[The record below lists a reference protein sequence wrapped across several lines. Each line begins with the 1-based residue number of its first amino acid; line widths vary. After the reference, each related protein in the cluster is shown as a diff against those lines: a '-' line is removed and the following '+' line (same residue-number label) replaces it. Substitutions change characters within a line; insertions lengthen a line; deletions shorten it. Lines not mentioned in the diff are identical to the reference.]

1 MGGGCSSC
9 GGNEE
14 GWASLGEDFNVTNQT
29 AELAGDDVHVVPEQE
44 MDVTTAIATG
54 QDYLGATGDLDRDG
68 DDIPNRL
75 DVDNNDDG
83 ELDHTMDSDDGYVE
97 ISLDSLMGN
106 NPAPAEPTT
115 KPGTKPTT
123 RPGKGKPRWKKIP
136 RPNVD
141 PRPKAGIKKSSYV
154 KRGMYR

>member
-1 MGGGCSSC
+1 
-9 GGNEE
+9 
-14 GWASLGEDFNVTNQT
+14 
-29 AELAGDDVHVVPEQE
+29 
-44 MDVTTAIATG
+44 MDVVTAIATG
-54 QDYLGATGDLDRDG
+54 QDYLSATGDLDRDG

-115 KPGTKPTT
+115 KPGTKPRTT
-123 RPGKGKPRWKKIP
+123 PGTTPGKPRWKKIP

-141 PRPKAGIKKSSYV
+141 PRPKASRKRASVQKKRNV
-154 KRGMYR
+154 